1 MDDLSTVYCPTYPK
15 SSWIWLGV
23 PAEKINDVVRLS
35 QKACAQEIV
44 DIVLENGPAYKIL
57 IPETG
62 FETDSLWDATFIH
75 RKILRPV
82 KSSESSNVSEL
93 VREYMLRGLR
103 QYEGPPLVASV
114 VRDLIIAHR
123 QKAQLLLPHDQFS
136 SAVHQLGH
144 MIQLTSKYD
153 QDLCSRLKYLRSFL
167 GAYRWHD
174 DVSSFKIRRAANLD
188 NLVDLMKEFELME
201 ASKAREALIAVFAS
215 DNV

>member
-1 MDDLSTVYCPTYPK
+1 MYCPTYPK

-44 DIVLENGPAYKIL
+44 DIVLENEPHRIL

-144 MIQLTSKYD
+144 MIQLTSKYNRAPL
-153 QDLCSRLKYLRSFL
+153 QQ
-167 GAYRWHD
+167 AQ
-174 DVSSFKIRRAANLD
+174 VSSQFPRCIPMARRCQ
-188 NLVDLMKEFELME
+188 
-201 ASKAREALIAVFAS
+201 
-215 DNV
+215 